1 MLRALSG
8 APGSPAAPRPRGD
21 RNVAIEFLCRKLG
34 MTRLFE
40 DDGRSYGVTVLD
52 ASPNVVVQRKTEATD
67 GYTAVQLGA
76 GERRANLFSKAMRG
90 HFEKAKVAPKRH
102 VAESRIDAADAEK
115 LEPGSEL
122 KVDLFSRGQ
131 RVDVIGT
138 SKGRGTA
145 GVVKRHNFD
154 VSVEG
159 HGTHEFFRHGGSIGA
174 NTYPGRIIKGLR
186 MSGRMGNERVT
197 TRNVEVVKVDAER
210 NLLYLRG
217 SVPGHPN
224 ALVRVRTAVAPK

>member
-1 MLRALSG
+1 
-8 APGSPAAPRPRGD
+8 
-21 RNVAIEFLCRKLG
+21 VAIELLCRKLG
-34 MTRLFE
+34 MTRLYE

-52 ASPNVVVQRKTEATD
+52 AAPNVVVQKKTEATD
-67 GYTAVQLGA
+67 GYTALQLGA
-76 GERRANLFSKAMRG
+76 GSRRVSVLPKPMRG
-90 HFEKAKVAPKRH
+90 HYEKAKVAPKRWL
-102 VAESRIDAADAEK
+102 AESRIAADEAGKYEVGQ
-115 LEPGSEL
+115 EV
-122 KVDLFSRGQ
+122 KVDVFAKGQ

-159 HGTHEFFRHGGSIGA
+159 HGTHEFFRHGGAIGS
-174 NTYPGRIIKGLR
+174 NTYPGRVLKGLR
-186 MSGRMGNERVT
+186 MSGRMGAERAT

-210 NLLYLRG
+210 GLLYLRG

-224 ALVRVRTAVAPK
+224 ALVRVRSAVASK